1 MVYLSHIAAAL
12 LLFQFYIGA
21 AGSDL
26 EQADATDKACMLQTV
41 AMQQPLSSSKLDHF
55 DKDYIR
61 DGEDP
66 LKVAAKKK
74 AEEEAA
80 KRREAEAKRKME
92 EQEALKKAEEETAKK
107 RAEEVAEQKKKE
119 AEAAKKK
126 NEEETETQTEKE
138 EAANRR
144 AKEDADRKRE
154 EEKMKQRK
162 AEQESQKRK
171 ELEAA
176 AREED
181 AKRMEEAEKAKKGA
195 AAEVEKNRKE
205 ALAAKKIAEEAA
217 QKVANKTAA
226 EKRRKEEEAA
236 NQTAAAKLEQKR
248 KENEAAS
255 KAAADE
261 LKKKRAAEEAAN
273 KTAAAEAQKKEAN
286 KKGETIQ
293 HEIELPV
300 NTSSTR
306 KDKLVLTLIN
316 VLMVPAYCGVDRC
329 YMGETTTGLIKAL
342 TFSGLGFWG
351 IIDFLVI
358 LVNSL
363 QSGASI
369 HSFGFNADFDNVE
382 PAFYAACIHLILIV
396 LCCICSLAAAM
407 LGVFGDLPGLHD
419 KTFEVK

>member
-1 MVYLSHIAAAL
+1 
-12 LLFQFYIGA
+12 
-21 AGSDL
+21 
-26 EQADATDKACMLQTV
+26 
-41 AMQQPLSSSKLDHF
+41 
-55 DKDYIR
+55 
-61 DGEDP
+61 
-66 LKVAAKKK
+66 
-74 AEEEAA
+74 
-80 KRREAEAKRKME
+80 
-92 EQEALKKAEEETAKK
+92 
-107 RAEEVAEQKKKE
+107 
-119 AEAAKKK
+119 
-126 NEEETETQTEKE
+126 
-138 EAANRR
+138 
-144 AKEDADRKRE
+144 
-154 EEKMKQRK
+154 
-162 AEQESQKRK
+162 
-171 ELEAA
+171 
-176 AREED
+176 
-181 AKRMEEAEKAKKGA
+181 
-195 AAEVEKNRKE
+195 
-205 ALAAKKIAEEAA
+205 
-217 QKVANKTAA
+217 VANKTAA

-273 KTAAAEAQKKEAN
+273 KTAAAEAN

>member
-1 MVYLSHIAAAL
+1 
-12 LLFQFYIGA
+12 
-21 AGSDL
+21 
-26 EQADATDKACMLQTV
+26 
-41 AMQQPLSSSKLDHF
+41 
-55 DKDYIR
+55 
-61 DGEDP
+61 
-66 LKVAAKKK
+66 
-74 AEEEAA
+74 
-80 KRREAEAKRKME
+80 
-92 EQEALKKAEEETAKK
+92 
-107 RAEEVAEQKKKE
+107 
-119 AEAAKKK
+119 
-126 NEEETETQTEKE
+126 
-138 EAANRR
+138 
-144 AKEDADRKRE
+144 
-154 EEKMKQRK
+154 MKQRK

-181 AKRMEEAEKAKKGA
+181 ARRMEEAEKAKKDA

-205 ALAAKKIAEEAA
+205 ALAAKKIAEGAA
-217 QKVANKTAA
+217 QKAAADELKKKREQQKVANKTAA

-261 LKKKRAAEEAAN
+261 LKKKRAAEVAAN